1 MRPIDRGLDFRSGT
15 MSSPSASS
23 SSSKPSK
30 PPKQTKPPP
39 TQPATNGDANTA
51 PAKGKSAKELK
62 KEKRAA
68 LVASRLPAE
77 KGGDQ
82 RPNPISSSSANPV
95 PSQPPDP
102 RRAAKPNS
110 DTAIP
115 DLATPQNLFFS
126 HLPIHRPPLTPAA
139 LNSTKLHPIIIR
151 LGLLMSS
158 GTLRG
163 ANARTMG
170 MMAAFGEVI
179 REYECPDQAV
189 LWKDL
194 PVYLSPM
201 ISWLEGCR
209 PKGVAGGNA
218 IRWLKS
224 EINRLGEQ
232 GEGGTELEVRFRISR
247 WLKRG

>member
-1 MRPIDRGLDFRSGT
+1 VSLSLSAQAKKPVEVRPIDRGLDFRSGT

-23 SSSKPSK
+23 SSSKPFK

-68 LVASRLPAE
+68 LVAS
-77 KGGDQ
+77 
-82 RPNPISSSSANPV
+82 
-95 PSQPPDP
+95 PDP

-110 DTAIP
+110 DSAIP